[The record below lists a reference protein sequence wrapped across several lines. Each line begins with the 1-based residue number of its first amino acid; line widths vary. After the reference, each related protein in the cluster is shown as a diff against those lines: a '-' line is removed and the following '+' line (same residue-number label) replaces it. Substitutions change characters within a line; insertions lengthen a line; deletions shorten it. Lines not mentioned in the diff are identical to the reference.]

1 MQAIKANINSEPKV
15 IIPADKTTNFYKMEP
30 DEYTKLLDKNIQKEY
45 KKENIQVVNK
55 VQKTHKKIANKLDIE
70 DRIYRT
76 VEREAFITLKDHKNN
91 FANNPSCRLLNPT
104 KPELGKVSNRILDK
118 IISCVR
124 AKSGLNQWKN
134 TYSVL
139 DWFRSIENKSEK
151 AFIIFDIVNFYPSI
165 TSDLLT
171 QALNWAKQY
180 CDISSDKLEIIFA
193 TKNSFLYKDG
203 KPWSKRGDDNFD
215 VAMGS
220 YDGAET
226 CDIVG
231 LLILSELR
239 KLDIDGG
246 LFRDDGM
253 GASSLPPNQLED
265 LKKEICSV
273 FRQLGLSITI
283 EANGKK
289 VDFLDITLDLEK
301 DTYKPFMKEN
311 NTPLYVHSQSNHPRN
326 VLKNIPAGVNKRLSS
341 ISSNEEMFLSEAK
354 IYQEALENSEYKFRI

>member
-1 MQAIKANINSEPKV
+1 MKNQGQSEGM
-15 IIPADKTTNFYKMEP
+15 II
-30 DEYTKLLDKNIQKEY
+30 
-45 KKENIQVVNK
+45 
-55 VQKTHKKIANKLDIE
+55 
-70 DRIYRT
+70 
-76 VEREAFITLKDHKNN
+76 
-91 FANNPSCRLLNPT
+91 
-104 KPELGKVSNRILDK
+104 
-118 IISCVR
+118 
-124 AKSGLNQWKN
+124 
-134 TYSVL
+134 
-139 DWFRSIENKSEK
+139 
-151 AFIIFDIVNFYPSI
+151 
-165 TSDLLT
+165 
-171 QALNWAKQY
+171 
-180 CDISSDKLEIIFA
+180 
-193 TKNSFLYKDG
+193 
-203 KPWSKRGDDNFD
+203 DNFD

-341 ISSNEEMFLSEAK
+341 ISSN
-354 IYQEALENSEYKFRI
+354 

>member
-104 KPELGKVSNRILDK
+104 KPELGKVSKRILEK

-124 AKSGLNQWKN
+124 EKSGLNQWKN

-151 AFIIFDIVNFYPSI
+151 AFIIFDIIHFNLSI
-165 TSDLLT
+165 TSDE
-171 QALNWAKQY
+171 
-180 CDISSDKLEIIFA
+180 LEIIFA
-193 TKNSFLYKDG
+193 TKN
-203 KPWSKRGDDNFD
+203 
-215 VAMGS
+215 
-220 YDGAET
+220 
-226 CDIVG
+226 
-231 LLILSELR
+231 
-239 KLDIDGG
+239 
-246 LFRDDGM
+246 
-253 GASSLPPNQLED
+253 
-265 LKKEICSV
+265 
-273 FRQLGLSITI
+273 
-283 EANGKK
+283 
-289 VDFLDITLDLEK
+289 
-301 DTYKPFMKEN
+301 
-311 NTPLYVHSQSNHPRN
+311 
-326 VLKNIPAGVNKRLSS
+326 
-341 ISSNEEMFLSEAK
+341 
-354 IYQEALENSEYKFRI
+354 